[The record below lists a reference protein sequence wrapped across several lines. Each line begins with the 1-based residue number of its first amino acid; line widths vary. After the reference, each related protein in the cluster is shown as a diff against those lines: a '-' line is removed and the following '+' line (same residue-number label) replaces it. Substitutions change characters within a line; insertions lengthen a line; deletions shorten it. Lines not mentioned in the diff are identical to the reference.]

1 MTDLKDRATQVA
13 GALSGL
19 LKGGG
24 AAGILGKLKDH
35 GLGDIA
41 SSWVGLGKNLPI
53 SVDQITKAL
62 GSGTIASLAA
72 KLGLSHEKTAQ
83 SLADTL
89 PHAIDHMTPDG
100 EPLAADAAPPDP
112 VAIAARLFGG

>member
-41 SSWVGLGKNLPI
+41 SSWVGLGKNIPI

-100 EPLAADAAPPDP
+100 EPPAADAAPPDP
-112 VAIAARLFGG
+112 VAITARLFGG